1 MGFYRDIETREILTG
16 EMLKGEFETRKADGT
31 TDAETVG
38 EYIES
43 CLTRNNGTL
52 DPVFTCREFV
62 EDLYFNSTMET
73 CEEITIETAQAWIDG
88 WKAEN
93 RSDGWNIP
101 ENLTAQRLATLW
113 NQIID

>member
-62 EDLYFNSTMET
+62 EDLYFTHILQRISISISLLLLKIGTGISTLTLRLYNS
-73 CEEITIETAQAWIDG
+73 
-88 WKAEN
+88 
-93 RSDGWNIP
+93 
-101 ENLTAQRLATLW
+101 
-113 NQIID
+113 